1 VRMPLSSGLG
11 VGVGVGGL
19 QDDGLEK
26 FAMMFAR
33 YGWVVSAKLERD
45 CVKVGVVRA
54 RRIY

>member
-1 VRMPLSSGLG
+1 MPLSSGLG